1 MPLEH
6 LSSGQLTR
14 AMLAYLLLLNP
25 SLLILDEP
33 TNHLDI
39 QAVQWLESFLNRWK
53 GALLLVSHDRYFLD
67 KVCNVIWDMFPDH
80 IEVYHGNYSAYLE
93 QRELR
98 WQFRQNSFKAE
109 KERMEKELAYIR
121 RNIAAQNTTQAKGKL
136 RRLSRQIEAIE
147 QVGWTAFQQKNWLQ
161 ISQQVNTSQSMMSI
175 EEAERRLRALT
186 PPQDDRQPHPFHL
199 QMRPQ
204 SRSGDIILRAQRVVI
219 GYPNKPLFYAEELL
233 LRRKECAALL
243 GANGTGKSTFLKT
256 ILQQLPP
263 LEGEIQ
269 LGASLQIGYFAQ
281 THEDLNPESSLLEEI
296 SKVKPDWSVLQIRKH
311 LARFLFIGDDVYK
324 PVKVLSG
331 GERSRLVLSKLMLAG
346 ANFLLL
352 DEPTNHL
359 DIPSQELLQA
369 VLAEYTGTLL
379 LVSHDRFLIN
389 LLATQVWEIKPS
401 PDHSIPKLEVFN
413 GSYQEYLQREDSLG
427 KPQMISFTAQP
438 QEKKDFRLQKARK
451 NRQLSISRKKQDRL
465 EEIEAMIEKLEAE
478 QQELEDALA
487 HPPTDYEAVHQLGER
502 YERCQAEL
510 EEAYREWGLL
520 MEE

>member
-1 MPLEH
+1 MA
-6 LSSGQLTR
+6 GG
-14 AMLAYLLLLNP
+14 
-25 SLLILDEP
+25 
-33 TNHLDI
+33 
-39 QAVQWLESFLNRWK
+39 FLNRWK

-109 KERMEKELAYIR
+109 KERMEKELAYVR

-147 QVGWTAFQQKNWLQ
+147 QLGWTAFQQKNWLQ
-161 ISQQVNTSQSMMSI
+161 VSQQVNTSQSMMSV

-199 QMRPQ
+199 QVKPQ
-204 SRSGDIILRAQRVVI
+204 SRSGDIVLRAQRVVV
-219 GYPNKPLFYAEELL
+219 GYPNKPLFYAENLL
-233 LRRKECAALL
+233 LRRKECAAIL

-263 LEGEIQ
+263 LEGEVQ

-281 THEDLNPESSLLEEI
+281 THEDLDPDCSLLEEI
-296 SKVKPDWSVLQIRKH
+296 SKVKPDWSNLQIRKH

-324 PVKVLSG
+324 PIKVLSG
-331 GERSRLVLSKLMLAG
+331 GERSRLVLSKLMLAEP
-346 ANFLLL
+346 NFLLL

-369 VLAEYTGTLL
+369 ILAEYTGTLL

-389 LLATQVWEIKPS
+389 LLATQLWEIKPS
-401 PDHSIPKLEVFN
+401 ADHSIPKLEVFN
-413 GSYQEYLQREDSLG
+413 GSYQEYLQHEDSLSRT
-427 KPQMISFTAQP
+427 QTIYFAAQS
-438 QEKKDFRLQKARK
+438 QEKKDYRLQKARK
-451 NRQLSISRKKQDRL
+451 NRQLSISRKKQERL
-465 EEIEAMIEKLEAE
+465 EEIEAAIEKLEAE
-478 QQELEDALA
+478 QQELEEALA
-487 HPPTDYEAVHQLGER
+487 HPPTDYEALHQ
-502 YERCQAEL
+502 
-510 EEAYREWGLL
+510 
-520 MEE
+520 